1 MIEGVAIK
9 PLRVNADERGSLME
23 ILRADDEIFARFGQ
37 VYTSMSY
44 PGVIRAW
51 HYHRLQDD
59 FFAVVTGMIK
69 AVLYDPREQ
78 SPTKG
83 ELNELFLGERN
94 NILLKIPRGIIHGFK
109 VIGVEPAILLNF
121 PSEVYRPDQ
130 PDEYRL
136 PWNTPE
142 IPYDWAM
149 KLT

>member
-9 PLRVNADERGSLME
+9 PLKVNADERGTLME
-23 ILRADDEIFARFGQ
+23 ILRADDDIFLRFGQ

-59 FFAVVTGMIK
+59 LFAVVTGMIK

-83 ELNELFLGERN
+83 EINELFLGERN

-142 IPYDWAM
+142 IPYDWAI
-149 KLT
+149 KFT

>member
-9 PLRVNADERGSLME
+9 PLKVNADERGTLME
-23 ILRADDEIFARFGQ
+23 ILRADDDIFLRFGQ

-59 FFAVVTGMIK
+59 LFAVVKGMIK
-69 AVLYDPREQ
+69 TVLYDPREE

-83 ELNELFLGERN
+83 EVNELFLGERN
-94 NILLKIPRGIIHGFK
+94 SILLKIPRGVIHGFK
-109 VIGVEPAILLNF
+109 VIGVEPAILLNL
-121 PSEVYRPDQ
+121 PTEVYRPDQ

-142 IPYDWAM
+142 IPYDWAI
-149 KLT
+149 KFT